1 MACELRK
8 AGATY
13 QQISD
18 QLGFGSRANA
28 HKAVQHAIREI
39 PRDDAK
45 AVLAL
50 ELERLDAML
59 LGLWKDAKGGTVS
72 AVDRVIRIMER
83 RAALLGLDAPKKQ
96 QTQTE
101 HVFDVTTLSNEQLDA
116 LILGRLPPVAAPA
129 SDGGAGASTEGGPAP
144 AGDVVKPS
152 DPGSVG
158 LRSADQSELGA
169 AGAPSSDR
177 EAVRGD

>member
-1 MACELRK
+1 MGNSSKRDVRAMAVQERRRMACELRK

-83 RAALLGLDAPKKQ
+83 RAALLGLDAPKRQ
-96 QTQTE
+96 VNAE
-101 HVFDVTTLSNEQLDA
+101 VPIDVTTLNDA
-116 LILGRLPPVAAPA
+116 ELERIGRGEWPFSVPEA
-129 SDGGAGASTEGGPAP
+129 SRSRGAGTAPPEAGPDEGARGAEP
-144 AGDVVKPS
+144 AGDV
-152 DPGSVG
+152 
-158 LRSADQSELGA
+158 
-169 AGAPSSDR
+169 
-177 EAVRGD
+177 GD